1 MDTERK
7 DVQYYCAMYQ
17 RYEEE
22 EDEDINIQ
30 EEVNKA
36 ERGAIEK
43 DEIEQPKTDQLQ
55 HQKKKQRAS
64 DFEDLDVKKKGQ
76 WFEKKESKRKLM
88 IMMI

>member
-1 MDTERK
+1 MNIVEMLKYTSMDTERK

-43 DEIEQPKTDQLQ
+43 DEIEKPKTDQLQ
-55 HQKKKQRAS
+55 HQKKGS
-64 DFEDLDVKKKGQ
+64 KGQ
-76 WFEKKESKRKLM
+76 VILKTLM
-88 IMMI
+88 